1 MALSP
6 LRSKFLH
13 HNRSLS
19 FPSKTTNPT
28 SSHLDEKG
36 FEASCSS
43 LSSMS
48 NNVGGLKTLYKG
60 IDDLLLLPHTQQ
72 IISRDLS
79 QERFV
84 DQVLDGYIRLLD
96 ACSTAK
102 DLVSNTKQRTQ
113 ELLSALRRKDADG
126 ILSYLNCRKKS
137 KKSIHNSLKD
147 LRSFRSKPNVLA
159 TLENG
164 CETSE
169 LVCKLN
175 EAESVTIARLESLL
189 SCLIGTRMPARQ
201 SGWSLVAKLMHS
213 KKVSMNSRGEEATCL
228 NEFEKMDAL
237 LQMSL
242 EGVQVEG
249 LMSLLKEVESSI
261 RSVEEELECLFRQLI
276 RTRVSLLNILNH

>member
-1 MALSP
+1 MRNSV
-6 LRSKFLH
+6 R
-13 HNRSLS
+13 
-19 FPSKTTNPT
+19 
-28 SSHLDEKG
+28 
-36 FEASCSS
+36 
-43 LSSMS
+43 
-48 NNVGGLKTLYKG
+48 GLKTLYKG
-60 IDDLLLLPHTQQ
+60 IDDLLLLPHIQQ
-72 IISRDLS
+72 IISRDN

-96 ACSTAK
+96 ACSAAK
-102 DLVSNTKQRTQ
+102 DLITNTKQRVQ

-126 ILSYLNCRKKS
+126 ILCYLNCRRKS
-137 KKSIHNSLKD
+137 KKSIHKS
-147 LRSFRSKPNVLA
+147 LRSFRSEPILA
-159 TLENG
+159 TLENA
-164 CETSE
+164 CEASE

-189 SCLIGTRMPARQ
+189 SCLIGTRMQARQ

-213 KKVSMNSRGEEATCL
+213 KKVITSSQGEEVTCS

-249 LMSLLKEVESSI
+249 LMNLLKEVESSI
-261 RSVEEELECLFRQLI
+261 QCVEEELECLFRQLI